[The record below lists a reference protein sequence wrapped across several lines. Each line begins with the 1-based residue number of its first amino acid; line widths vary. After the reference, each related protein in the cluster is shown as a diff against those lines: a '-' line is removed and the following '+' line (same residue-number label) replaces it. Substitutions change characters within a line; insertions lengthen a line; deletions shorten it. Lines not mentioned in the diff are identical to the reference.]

1 MKCFFLLRFAHFSKF
16 SMYAWGGKSK
26 SVSFSRVYMCKG
38 KTNTCQFFLLF
49 FHAPSPNR
57 FLCCF
62 PLHFSLCPGTR
73 GTNPQ
78 NKSQI
83 SLHCKKFGVF
93 IEEKTVLRISCLLT
107 FKFKEAFLL
116 HLLLPSADQPYNWFI
131 DCMSNIKFPFPRF
144 RSRRFGD
151 IGFDLTPNM
160 KCS

>member
-1 MKCFFLLRFAHFSKF
+1 MFFCVLHIFQNFPCTL
-16 SMYAWGGKSK
+16 GEKSK
-26 SVSFSRVYMCKG
+26 SVSFLRVYVCVKA
-38 KTNTCQFFLLF
+38 KLTLVNIFLLF
-49 FHAPSPNR
+49 FMHLPLIDFSAV
-57 FLCCF
+57 FLCIS
-62 PLHFSLCPGTR
+62 HFVLAPGTR